1 MGGGNKQVNIWDS
14 VWALLAKVY
23 TRMLGGLK
31 AGLTS
36 SIVHCPTLK
45 LSRSLNCCSS
55 FTFTS
60 RFTPGILDKLAREGL
75 QSILL
80 QLEMSPAAVELVSC
94 W

>member
-14 VWALLAKVY
+14 VWALLAKVHIW
-23 TRMLGGLK
+23 MLGGLK

-36 SIVHCPTLK
+36 SKVHCPTLK
-45 LSRSLNCCSS
+45 LSRSHIVLSS
-55 FTFTS
+55 PSPRGSPLEFWT
-60 RFTPGILDKLAREGL
+60 KLAREGL

-80 QLEMSPAAVELVSC
+80 QLEMPPAAVELVSC

>member
-1 MGGGNKQVNIWDS
+1 MGGGNKQVNICDS

-23 TRMLGGLK
+23 TWMLGGLK

-36 SIVHCPTLK
+36 SKVHCPTLK
-45 LSRSLNCCSS
+45 LSRNHVVLSS
-55 FTFTS
+55 PSPRGSPLESWT
-60 RFTPGILDKLAREGL
+60 KLAREGL

-80 QLEMSPAAVELVSC
+80 LLEMSPAAVELVSC

>member
-14 VWALLAKVY
+14 VWALLTKIHIWI
-23 TRMLGGLK
+23 LGGLK

-36 SIVHCPTLK
+36 SKVHCPTLK
-45 LSRSLNCCSS
+45 LSRSHIVLSS
-55 FTFTS
+55 PSLRGSPLEFWK
-60 RFTPGILDKLAREGL
+60 KLAREGL

-80 QLEMSPAAVELVSC
+80 LLEMPPAAVELVSC

>member
-23 TRMLGGLK
+23 TWMLGGLK
-31 AGLTS
+31 AGLSS

-45 LSRSLNCCSS
+45 LSRSLVVLPSPS
-55 FTFTS
+55 PQGSPLEFWT
-60 RFTPGILDKLAREGL
+60 KLARRGL